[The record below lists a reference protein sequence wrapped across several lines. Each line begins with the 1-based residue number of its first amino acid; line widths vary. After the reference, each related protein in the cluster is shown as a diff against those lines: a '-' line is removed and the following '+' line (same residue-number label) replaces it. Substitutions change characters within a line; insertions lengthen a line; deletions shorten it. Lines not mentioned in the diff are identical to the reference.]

1 MLGLPLFGYVFKS
14 RKTSLDAGKRLAM
27 DYSADASR
35 DASFKFKGV
44 HKETLVEY
52 SSDVLRPRL
61 TLASWWGKPVPFKS
75 IVKSGALVKRFD
87 DNYGQGDGYTLGYIL
102 LFALGEIRY

>member
-27 DYSADASR
+27 DYSADA
-35 DASFKFKGV
+35 FKFKGV

-61 TLASWWGKPVPFKS
+61 TLASWWGRPVPFKS
-75 IVKSGALVKRFD
+75 IVKSGASVKRFD
-87 DNYGQGDGYTLGYIL
+87 GKYNLGDVFPSRLVKFGADFPL
-102 LFALGEIRY
+102 